1 MNPFF
6 QKVWSKMSEFNSS
19 ELYTTSS
26 NHSYHMHMINVTKY
40 AYIID
45 RMSATLVIE
54 KDSNYAVAEER
65 FMAFYYSI
73 ALQKNSVYTDEMN
86 TV

>member
-1 MNPFF
+1 MNPFL
-6 QKVWSKMSEFNSS
+6 QKAWSKMREFNSS

-26 NHSYHMHMINVTKY
+26 NHSYHMHMTNVTKY
-40 AYIID
+40 ASITD
-45 RMSATLVIE
+45 RLSGILVIE
-54 KDSNYAVAEER
+54 KDSNYAIAEER